1 MKLKVCISLLLPLLV
16 LTGCDFFRALAGRPT
31 SAELAALRPS
41 VTDTL
46 PALADTLPAMPD
58 TLVAPVDSAAVRD
71 SVLSALALQIEPE
84 HGFLTAVGSFHSV
97 RNAEKYAR
105 MYREK
110 GYEVCIVEWHGV
122 HVVGLNPTDDHA
134 EALRLVRKVRY
145 TGECPGSWVL
155 KNN

>member
-1 MKLKVCISLLLPLLV
+1 MKLKVCIPLLLTLTV

-31 SAELAALRPS
+31 SAELAALMPA

-46 PALADTLPAMPD
+46 PAPQDTLSAPD
-58 TLVAPVDSAAVRD
+58 DTVAALDSI
-71 SVLSALALQIEPE
+71 LSALALQIEPE
-84 HGFLTAVGSFHSV
+84 HGYLTAVGTFHSV

-105 MYREK
+105 KYREK

-122 HVVGLNPTDDHA
+122 NVVGLNPTDDHA

>member
-1 MKLKVCISLLLPLLV
+1 MKLKVCIPLLLTLTV

-31 SAELAALRPS
+31 SAELAALMPA

-46 PALADTLPAMPD
+46 PAPLDTLPAPD
-58 TLVAPVDSAAVRD
+58 DTVAALDSI
-71 SVLSALALQIEPE
+71 LSALALQIEPE
-84 HGFLTAVGSFHSV
+84 HGYLTAVGTFHSV

-105 MYREK
+105 QYREK

-122 HVVGLNPTDDHA
+122 HVVGLNPTDDHD
-134 EALRLVRKVRY
+134 EALRLVRKVRF